1 VAFAETGRPL
11 YFSILKSNPCQVM
24 AENDGSWFQEDN
36 SWRKTTT
43 HGENN
48 KCCWKEDKHR
58 KIEDI
63 R

>member
-1 VAFAETGRPL
+1 
-11 YFSILKSNPCQVM
+11 M

-36 SWRKTTT
+36 SWRKTIT

-48 KCCWKEDKHR
+48 KCCRKEDKHR